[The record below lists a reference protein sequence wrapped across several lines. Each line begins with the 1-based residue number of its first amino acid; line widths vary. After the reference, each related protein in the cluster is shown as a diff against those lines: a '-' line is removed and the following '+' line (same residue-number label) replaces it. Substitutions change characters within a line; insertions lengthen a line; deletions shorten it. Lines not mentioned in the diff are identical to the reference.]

1 MWTFSRYNY
10 YIINFNVIRNVL
22 LINQIVAIV
31 MEKKCSWSILTFTK
45 MAVRMKSSNMK
56 TMLPAMRIFSA
67 ILHKKKDLK
76 KYNNNISYYNIRGC

>member
-1 MWTFSRYNY
+1 MWTFCRCNSH
-10 YIINFNVIRNVL
+10 IINFNIIRNIL

-31 MEKKCSWSILTFTK
+31 MEKKWSWSILTFTK

-67 ILHKKKDLK
+67 MLHKQTIKKI
-76 KYNNNISYYNIRGC
+76 YHNIIILEVIK